1 MRDSTDIRPGMVVY
15 GADGARVGQVLEASD
30 HTGLPSEGAGYLRIL
45 LEGSAADRQL
55 YLPLHTIQEIRA
67 DGIYLD
73 IDQVVAAERDYDR
86 RPAVSDERPRKRIS
100 PASAAPGWSHALQDQ
115 TLELRGEELQ
125 AHKELVQTG
134 ELGIHKEIVTEERT
148 LEVPIQRE
156 EVVIERHPVEP
167 RPAREEISEGE
178 LLRIP
183 VWGEQVEV
191 EKQPVVIEELH
202 ITKRVIEETEHVA
215 ATVRREEARLERA
228 GEVPVSGHAV
238 P

>member
-1 MRDSTDIRPGMVVY
+1 MLQQESVTMRDSTDIRPGMVVY

-115 TLELRGEELQ
+115 TLELRGE
-125 AHKELVQTG
+125 
-134 ELGIHKEIVTEERT
+134 
-148 LEVPIQRE
+148 
-156 EVVIERHPVEP
+156 
-167 RPAREEISEGE
+167 
-178 LLRIP
+178 
-183 VWGEQVEV
+183 
-191 EKQPVVIEELH
+191 KQPVVIEELH